1 MSFSHSF
8 ILNLYSFG
16 AIFPFLKMEPF
27 ILGFFKLEGKPIYAD
42 AAVVKGI
49 VKRYVEKAL

>member
-1 MSFSHSF
+1 
-8 ILNLYSFG
+8 
-16 AIFPFLKMEPF
+16 MEPF